1 MLNIHLISLLSI
13 FTCMKKIAILTSGGD
28 APGMNA
34 CIRSVVR
41 TASNIGIGVYGVQY
55 GYQGLIENNI
65 NSITNKD
72 VGNTIHIGGTIL
84 KTARSDEFRLKNGR
98 DIAYKNLKKNNIE
111 GLIIL
116 GGDGSLTG
124 ANIFSKEN
132 DFPVIGIP
140 CTIDNDLFGTDYSI
154 GFASAR
160 ETIVDAIDKIRD
172 TAASHERIF
181 IVEVMGRE
189 SGYLALESGIASGA
203 EMILIPENKKE
214 LNDVINYI
222 KKINEEKKS
231 IIIIYA
237 EGCKLGKLDKI
248 SKIISK
254 SIPGSNVRYSIL
266 GHIQRGGIAVPYDR
280 ILGTILGN
288 KSVQSLINGEMN
300 KMVGLVNNKCQ
311 LTSLSNIL
319 NKEKGIDLELLK
331 ISQTISNYQ

>member
-1 MLNIHLISLLSI
+1 MRMKNI
-13 FTCMKKIAILTSGGD
+13 AVLTSGGD

-34 CIRSVVR
+34 CIRSIVR
-41 TASNIGIGVYGVQY
+41 TASNKNVGVYGIQY
-55 GYQGLIENNI
+55 GYQGLIENNLKI
-65 NSITNKD
+65 ITNKD

-84 KTARSDEFRLKNGR
+84 KTARSDEFRTKKGR
-98 DIAYKNLKKNNIE
+98 DKAYQNIKKNNID

-124 ANIFSKEN
+124 AKIFGDEN
-132 DFPVIGIP
+132 KFPVIGIP
-140 CTIDNDLFGTDYSI
+140 CTIDNDLYGSDYSI

-160 ETIVDAIDKIRD
+160 ETVVDAVDKIRD

-214 LNDVINYI
+214 IKDVIIDI

-237 EGCKLGKLDKI
+237 EGCKLGRLDKI
-248 SKIISK
+248 SKKISK

-266 GHIQRGGIAVPYDR
+266 GHIQRGGTAVPSDR
-280 ILGTILGN
+280 ILGTILGY
-288 KSVQSLINGEMN
+288 KSVESILNGEKN
-300 KMVGLVNNKCQ
+300 KMVGLVENKCL
-311 LTSLSNIL
+311 LTPLKEII
-319 NKEKGIDLELLK
+319 NKERGINKELMNISK
-331 ISQTISNYQ
+331 IISNY

>member
-1 MLNIHLISLLSI
+1 MRMKNI
-13 FTCMKKIAILTSGGD
+13 AVLTSGGD

-34 CIRSVVR
+34 CIRSIVR
-41 TASNIGIGVYGVQY
+41 TASYKNIEVYGIQY
-55 GYQGLIENNI
+55 GYQGLIENNLKI
-65 NSITNKD
+65 ITNKD

-84 KTARSDEFRLKNGR
+84 KTARSDEFRSKKGR
-98 DIAYKNLKKNNIE
+98 DKAYQNLKKNNID

-124 ANIFSKEN
+124 AKIFGDEN
-132 DFPVIGIP
+132 KFPVIGIP
-140 CTIDNDLFGTDYSI
+140 CTIDNDLYGSDYSI

-160 ETIVDAIDKIRD
+160 ETVVDAVDKIRD

-214 LNDVINYI
+214 IKDVITDI

-237 EGCKLGKLDKI
+237 EGCKLGRLDKI
-248 SKIISK
+248 SKKISK

-266 GHIQRGGIAVPYDR
+266 GHIQRGGTAVPSDR
-280 ILGTILGN
+280 ILGTILGY
-288 KSVQSLINGEMN
+288 KSVESILNGKKNM
-300 KMVGLVNNKCQ
+300 MVGLVENKCL
-311 LTSLSNIL
+311 LTSLKEII
-319 NKEKGIDLELLK
+319 NKERGINKELMNISK
-331 ISQTISNYQ
+331 IISNY

>member
-1 MLNIHLISLLSI
+1 MRMKNI
-13 FTCMKKIAILTSGGD
+13 AVLTSGGD

-34 CIRSVVR
+34 CIRSIVR
-41 TASNIGIGVYGVQY
+41 TASYKNIEVYGIQY
-55 GYQGLIENNI
+55 GYQGLIENNLKI
-65 NSITNKD
+65 ITNKD

-84 KTARSDEFRLKNGR
+84 KTARSDEFRSKKGR
-98 DIAYKNLKKNNIE
+98 DKAYQNLKKNNID

-124 ANIFSKEN
+124 AKIFGDEN
-132 DFPVIGIP
+132 KFPVIGIP
-140 CTIDNDLFGTDYSI
+140 CTIDNDLYGSDYSI

-160 ETIVDAIDKIRD
+160 ETVVDAVDKIRD

-214 LNDVINYI
+214 IKDVITDI

-237 EGCKLGKLDKI
+237 EGCKLGRLDKI
-248 SKIISK
+248 SKKISK

-266 GHIQRGGIAVPYDR
+266 GHIQRGGTAVPSDR
-280 ILGTILGN
+280 ILGTILGY
-288 KSVQSLINGEMN
+288 KSVESILNGEKNM
-300 KMVGLVNNKCQ
+300 MVGLVENKCV
-311 LTSLSNIL
+311 LTPLKEII
-319 NKEKGIDLELLK
+319 NKERGINKELMNISK
-331 ISQTISNYQ
+331 IISNY

>member
-1 MLNIHLISLLSI
+1 MKNI
-13 FTCMKKIAILTSGGD
+13 AVLTSGGD

-34 CIRSVVR
+34 CIRSIVR
-41 TASNIGIGVYGVQY
+41 TASYKNVEVYGIQY
-55 GYQGLIENNI
+55 GYQGLIENNLKI
-65 NSITNKD
+65 ITNKD

-84 KTARSDEFRLKNGR
+84 KTARSDEFRSKKGR
-98 DIAYKNLKKNNIE
+98 DKAYQNLKKNNID

-124 ANIFSKEN
+124 AKIFGDEN
-132 DFPVIGIP
+132 KFPVIGIP
-140 CTIDNDLFGTDYSI
+140 CTIDNDLYGSDYSI

-160 ETIVDAIDKIRD
+160 ETVVDAVDKIRD

-214 LNDVINYI
+214 IKDVISDI

-237 EGCKLGKLDKI
+237 EGCKLGRLDKI
-248 SKIISK
+248 SKKISK

-266 GHIQRGGIAVPYDR
+266 GHIQRGGTAVPSDR
-280 ILGTILGN
+280 ILGTILGY
-288 KSVQSLINGEMN
+288 KSVESILNGKKNM
-300 KMVGLVNNKCQ
+300 MVGLVENKCL
-311 LTSLSNIL
+311 LTPLKEII
-319 NKEKGIDLELLK
+319 NKERGINKELMN
-331 ISQTISNYQ
+331 ISEIISNY

>member
-1 MLNIHLISLLSI
+1 MRMKNI
-13 FTCMKKIAILTSGGD
+13 AVLTSGGD

-34 CIRSVVR
+34 CIRSIVR
-41 TASNIGIGVYGVQY
+41 TASYKNIEVYGIQY
-55 GYQGLIENNI
+55 GYQGLIENNLKI
-65 NSITNKD
+65 ITNKD

-84 KTARSDEFRLKNGR
+84 KTARSDEFRSKKGR
-98 DIAYKNLKKNNIE
+98 DKAYQSLQKNNID

-124 ANIFSKEN
+124 AKIFGDEN
-132 DFPVIGIP
+132 KFPVIGIP
-140 CTIDNDLFGTDYSI
+140 CTIDNDLYGSDYSI

-160 ETIVDAIDKIRD
+160 ETVVDAVDKIRD

-214 LNDVINYI
+214 IKDVITDI

-237 EGCKLGKLDKI
+237 EGCKLGRLDKI
-248 SKIISK
+248 SKKISK

-266 GHIQRGGIAVPYDR
+266 GHIQRGGTAVPSDR
-280 ILGTILGN
+280 ILGTILGY
-288 KSVQSLINGEMN
+288 KSVESILNGEKNM
-300 KMVGLVNNKCQ
+300 MVGLVENKCL
-311 LTSLSNIL
+311 LTPLKEIINKKRGI
-319 NKEKGIDLELLK
+319 NKELMNISK
-331 ISQTISNYQ
+331 IISNY

>member
-1 MLNIHLISLLSI
+1 MKNI
-13 FTCMKKIAILTSGGD
+13 AVLTSGGD

-34 CIRSVVR
+34 CIRSIVR
-41 TASNIGIGVYGVQY
+41 TASNKNVGVYGIQY
-55 GYQGLIENNI
+55 GYQGLIENNLKI
-65 NSITNKD
+65 ITNKD

-84 KTARSDEFRLKNGR
+84 KTARSDEFRTKKGR
-98 DIAYKNLKKNNIE
+98 DKAYQNIKKNNID

-124 ANIFSKEN
+124 AKIFGDEN
-132 DFPVIGIP
+132 KFPVIGIP
-140 CTIDNDLFGTDYSI
+140 CTIDNDLYGSDYSI

-160 ETIVDAIDKIRD
+160 ETVVDAVDKIRD

-214 LNDVINYI
+214 IKDVIIDI

-237 EGCKLGKLDKI
+237 EGCKLGRLDKI
-248 SKIISK
+248 SKKISK

-266 GHIQRGGIAVPYDR
+266 GHIQRGGTAVPSDR
-280 ILGTILGN
+280 ILGTILGY
-288 KSVQSLINGEMN
+288 KSVESILNGEKN
-300 KMVGLVNNKCQ
+300 KMVGLVENKCL
-311 LTSLSNIL
+311 LTPLKEII
-319 NKEKGIDLELLK
+319 NKERGINKELMNISK
-331 ISQTISNYQ
+331 IISNY

>member
-1 MLNIHLISLLSI
+1 MRMKNI
-13 FTCMKKIAILTSGGD
+13 AVLTSGGD

-34 CIRSVVR
+34 CIRSIVR
-41 TASNIGIGVYGVQY
+41 TASYKNIEVYGIQY
-55 GYQGLIENNI
+55 GYQGLIENNLKI
-65 NSITNKD
+65 ITNKY

-84 KTARSDEFRLKNGR
+84 KTARSDEFRSKKGR
-98 DIAYKNLKKNNIE
+98 DKAYQNLKKNNID

-124 ANIFSKEN
+124 AKIFGDEN
-132 DFPVIGIP
+132 KFPVIGIP
-140 CTIDNDLFGTDYSI
+140 CTIDNDLYGSDYSI

-160 ETIVDAIDKIRD
+160 ETVVDAVDKIRD

-214 LNDVINYI
+214 IKDVITDI

-237 EGCKLGKLDKI
+237 EGCKLGRLDKI
-248 SKIISK
+248 SKKISK

-266 GHIQRGGIAVPYDR
+266 GHIQRGGTAVPSDR
-280 ILGTILGN
+280 ILGTILGY
-288 KSVQSLINGEMN
+288 KSVESILNGEKNM
-300 KMVGLVNNKCQ
+300 MVGLVENKCL
-311 LTSLSNIL
+311 LTPLKEII
-319 NKEKGIDLELLK
+319 NKERGINKELMNISK
-331 ISQTISNYQ
+331 IISNY

>member
-1 MLNIHLISLLSI
+1 MKNI
-13 FTCMKKIAILTSGGD
+13 AVLTSGGD

-34 CIRSVVR
+34 CIRSIVR
-41 TASNIGIGVYGVQY
+41 TASYKKIEVYGIQY
-55 GYQGLIENNI
+55 GYQGLIENNLKI
-65 NSITNKD
+65 ITNKD

-84 KTARSDEFRLKNGR
+84 KTARSDEFRTKKGR
-98 DIAYKNLKKNNIE
+98 NKAYQNIKKNNID

-124 ANIFSKEN
+124 AKIFGDEN
-132 DFPVIGIP
+132 KFPVIGIP
-140 CTIDNDLFGTDYSI
+140 CTIDNDLYGSDYSI

-160 ETIVDAIDKIRD
+160 ETVVDAVDKIRD

-214 LNDVINYI
+214 IKDVISDI

-237 EGCKLGKLDKI
+237 EGCKLGRLDKI
-248 SKIISK
+248 SKKISK
-254 SIPGSNVRYSIL
+254 SIAGSNVRYSIL
-266 GHIQRGGIAVPYDR
+266 GHIQRGGTAVPSDR
-280 ILGTILGN
+280 ILGTILGY
-288 KSVQSLINGEMN
+288 KSVESILNGKKNM
-300 KMVGLVNNKCQ
+300 MVGLVENKCL
-311 LTSLSNIL
+311 LTPLKEII
-319 NKEKGIDLELLK
+319 NKERGINKELMN
-331 ISQTISNYQ
+331 ISEIISNY

>member
-1 MLNIHLISLLSI
+1 MRMKNI
-13 FTCMKKIAILTSGGD
+13 AVLTSGGD

-34 CIRSVVR
+34 CIRSIVR
-41 TASNIGIGVYGVQY
+41 TASYKNIEVYGIQY
-55 GYQGLIENNI
+55 GYQGLIENNLKI
-65 NSITNKD
+65 ITNKD

-84 KTARSDEFRLKNGR
+84 KTARSDEFRSKKGR
-98 DIAYKNLKKNNIE
+98 DKAYQNLKKNNID

-124 ANIFSKEN
+124 AKIFGDEN
-132 DFPVIGIP
+132 KFPVIGIP
-140 CTIDNDLFGTDYSI
+140 CTIDNDLYGSDYSI

-160 ETIVDAIDKIRD
+160 ETVVDAVDKIRD

-214 LNDVINYI
+214 IKDVITDI

-237 EGCKLGKLDKI
+237 EGCKLGRLDKI
-248 SKIISK
+248 SKKISK

-266 GHIQRGGIAVPYDR
+266 GHIQRGGTAVPSDR
-280 ILGTILGN
+280 ILGTILGY
-288 KSVQSLINGEMN
+288 KSVESILNSEKN
-300 KMVGLVNNKCQ
+300 KMVGLVENKCL
-311 LTSLSNIL
+311 LTPLKEII
-319 NKEKGIDLELLK
+319 NKERGINKELMNISK
-331 ISQTISNYQ
+331 IISNY

>member
-1 MLNIHLISLLSI
+1 MKNI
-13 FTCMKKIAILTSGGD
+13 AVLTSGGD

-34 CIRSVVR
+34 CIRSIVR
-41 TASNIGIGVYGVQY
+41 TASNKNVGVYGIQY
-55 GYQGLIENNI
+55 GYQGLIENNLKI
-65 NSITNKD
+65 ITNKD
-72 VGNTIHIGGTIL
+72 VGNTIHVGGTIL
-84 KTARSDEFRLKNGR
+84 KTARSDEFRTKKGR
-98 DIAYKNLKKNNIE
+98 DKAYQNIKKNNID

-124 ANIFSKEN
+124 AKIFGDEN
-132 DFPVIGIP
+132 KFPVIGIP
-140 CTIDNDLFGTDYSI
+140 CTIDNDLYGSDYSI

-160 ETIVDAIDKIRD
+160 ETVVDAVDKIRD

-214 LNDVINYI
+214 IKDVIIDI

-237 EGCKLGKLDKI
+237 EGCKLGRLDKI
-248 SKIISK
+248 SKKISK

-266 GHIQRGGIAVPYDR
+266 GHIQRGGTAVPSDR
-280 ILGTILGN
+280 ILGTILGY
-288 KSVQSLINGEMN
+288 KSVESILNGEKN
-300 KMVGLVNNKCQ
+300 KMVGLVENKCL
-311 LTSLSNIL
+311 LTPLKEIINKDRGI
-319 NKEKGIDLELLK
+319 NKELMNISK
-331 ISQTISNYQ
+331 IISNY

>member
-1 MLNIHLISLLSI
+1 MRMKNI
-13 FTCMKKIAILTSGGD
+13 AVLTSGGD

-34 CIRSVVR
+34 CIRSIVR
-41 TASNIGIGVYGVQY
+41 TASNKNVEVYGIQY
-55 GYQGLIENNI
+55 GYQGLIENNLKI
-65 NSITNKD
+65 ITNKD

-84 KTARSDEFRLKNGR
+84 KTARSDEFRSKKGR
-98 DIAYKNLKKNNIE
+98 DKAYQNLKKNNID

-124 ANIFSKEN
+124 AKIFGDEN
-132 DFPVIGIP
+132 KFPVIGIP
-140 CTIDNDLFGTDYSI
+140 CTIDNDLYGSDYSI

-160 ETIVDAIDKIRD
+160 ETVVDAVDKIRD

-214 LNDVINYI
+214 IKDVITDI

-237 EGCKLGKLDKI
+237 EGCKLGRLDKI
-248 SKIISK
+248 SKKISK

-266 GHIQRGGIAVPYDR
+266 GHIQRGGTAVPSDR
-280 ILGTILGN
+280 ILGTILGY
-288 KSVQSLINGEMN
+288 KSVESILNGEKNM
-300 KMVGLVNNKCQ
+300 MVGLVENKCL
-311 LTSLSNIL
+311 LTPLKEII
-319 NKEKGIDLELLK
+319 NKERGINKELMNISK
-331 ISQTISNYQ
+331 IISNY

>member
-1 MLNIHLISLLSI
+1 MRMKNI
-13 FTCMKKIAILTSGGD
+13 AVLTSGGD

-34 CIRSVVR
+34 CIRSIVR
-41 TASNIGIGVYGVQY
+41 TASYKNIEVYGIQY
-55 GYQGLIENNI
+55 GYQGLIENNLKI
-65 NSITNKD
+65 ITNKD

-84 KTARSDEFRLKNGR
+84 KTARSDEFRLKKGR
-98 DIAYKNLKKNNIE
+98 DKAYQNLKKNNID

-124 ANIFSKEN
+124 AKIFGDEN
-132 DFPVIGIP
+132 KFPVIGIP
-140 CTIDNDLFGTDYSI
+140 CTIDNDLYGSDYSI

-160 ETIVDAIDKIRD
+160 ETVVDAVDKIRD

-214 LNDVINYI
+214 IKDVITDI

-237 EGCKLGKLDKI
+237 EGCKLGRLDKI
-248 SKIISK
+248 SKKISK

-266 GHIQRGGIAVPYDR
+266 GHIQRGGTAVPSDR
-280 ILGTILGN
+280 ILGTILGY
-288 KSVQSLINGEMN
+288 KSVESILNGEKNM
-300 KMVGLVNNKCQ
+300 MVGLVENKCL
-311 LTSLSNIL
+311 LTPLKEII
-319 NKEKGIDLELLK
+319 NKERGINKELMNISK
-331 ISQTISNYQ
+331 IISNY

>member
-1 MLNIHLISLLSI
+1 MKNI
-13 FTCMKKIAILTSGGD
+13 AVLTSGGD

-34 CIRSVVR
+34 CIRSIVR
-41 TASNIGIGVYGVQY
+41 TASYKKIEVYGIQY
-55 GYQGLIENNI
+55 GYQGLIENNLKI
-65 NSITNKD
+65 ITNKD

-84 KTARSDEFRLKNGR
+84 KTARSDEFRSKKGR
-98 DIAYKNLKKNNIE
+98 DKAYQNLKKNNID

-124 ANIFSKEN
+124 AKIFGDEN
-132 DFPVIGIP
+132 KFPVIGIP
-140 CTIDNDLFGTDYSI
+140 CTIDNDLYGSDYSI

-160 ETIVDAIDKIRD
+160 ETVVDAVDKIRD

-214 LNDVINYI
+214 IKDVISDI

-237 EGCKLGKLDKI
+237 EGCKLGRLDKI
-248 SKIISK
+248 SKKISK
-254 SIPGSNVRYSIL
+254 SIAGSNVRYSIL
-266 GHIQRGGIAVPYDR
+266 GHIQRGGTAVPSDR
-280 ILGTILGN
+280 ILGTILGY
-288 KSVQSLINGEMN
+288 KSVESILNGKKNM
-300 KMVGLVNNKCQ
+300 MVGLVENKCL
-311 LTSLSNIL
+311 LTPLKEII
-319 NKEKGIDLELLK
+319 NKERGINKELMN
-331 ISQTISNYQ
+331 ISEIISNY

>member
-1 MLNIHLISLLSI
+1 MRMKNI
-13 FTCMKKIAILTSGGD
+13 AVLTSGGD

-34 CIRSVVR
+34 CIRSIVR
-41 TASNIGIGVYGVQY
+41 TASYKNIEVYGIQY
-55 GYQGLIENNI
+55 GYQGLIENNLKI
-65 NSITNKD
+65 ITNKD

-84 KTARSDEFRLKNGR
+84 KTARSDEFRSKKGR
-98 DIAYKNLKKNNIE
+98 DKAYQSLQKNNID

-124 ANIFSKEN
+124 AKIFGDEN
-132 DFPVIGIP
+132 KFPVIGIP
-140 CTIDNDLFGTDYSI
+140 CTIDNDLYGSDYSI

-160 ETIVDAIDKIRD
+160 DTVVDAVDKIRD

-214 LNDVINYI
+214 IKDVITDI

-237 EGCKLGKLDKI
+237 EGCKLGRLDKI
-248 SKIISK
+248 SKKISK

-266 GHIQRGGIAVPYDR
+266 GHIQRGGTAVPSDR
-280 ILGTILGN
+280 ILGTILGY
-288 KSVQSLINGEMN
+288 KSVESILNGEKNM
-300 KMVGLVNNKCQ
+300 MVGLVENKCL
-311 LTSLSNIL
+311 LTPLKEIINKKRGI
-319 NKEKGIDLELLK
+319 NKELMNISK
-331 ISQTISNYQ
+331 IISNY

>member
-1 MLNIHLISLLSI
+1 MRMKNI
-13 FTCMKKIAILTSGGD
+13 AVLTSGGD

-34 CIRSVVR
+34 CIRSIVR
-41 TASNIGIGVYGVQY
+41 TASYKNIEVYGIQY
-55 GYQGLIENNI
+55 GYQGLIENNLKI
-65 NSITNKD
+65 ITNKD

-84 KTARSDEFRLKNGR
+84 KTARSDEFRSKKGR
-98 DIAYKNLKKNNIE
+98 DKAYQNLKKNNID

-124 ANIFSKEN
+124 AKIFGDEN
-132 DFPVIGIP
+132 KFPVIGIP
-140 CTIDNDLFGTDYSI
+140 CTIDNDLYGSDYSI

-160 ETIVDAIDKIRD
+160 ETVVDAVDKIRD

-214 LNDVINYI
+214 IKDVITDI

-237 EGCKLGKLDKI
+237 EGCKLGRLDKI
-248 SKIISK
+248 SKKISK

-266 GHIQRGGIAVPYDR
+266 GHIQRGGTAVPSDR
-280 ILGTILGN
+280 ILGTILGY
-288 KSVQSLINGEMN
+288 KSVESILNGEKNM
-300 KMVGLVNNKCQ
+300 MVGLVENKCL
-311 LTSLSNIL
+311 LTPLKEII
-319 NKEKGIDLELLK
+319 NKERGINKELMNISK
-331 ISQTISNYQ
+331 IISNY

>member
-1 MLNIHLISLLSI
+1 MRMKNI
-13 FTCMKKIAILTSGGD
+13 AVLTSGGD

-34 CIRSVVR
+34 CIRSIVR
-41 TASNIGIGVYGVQY
+41 TASYKNIEVYGIQY
-55 GYQGLIENNI
+55 GYQGLIENNLKI
-65 NSITNKD
+65 ITNKD

-84 KTARSDEFRLKNGR
+84 KTARSDEFRSKKGR
-98 DIAYKNLKKNNIE
+98 DKAYQSLQKNNID

-124 ANIFSKEN
+124 AKIFGDEN
-132 DFPVIGIP
+132 KFPVIGIP
-140 CTIDNDLFGTDYSI
+140 CTIDNDLYGSDYSI

-160 ETIVDAIDKIRD
+160 ETVVDAVDKIRD

-214 LNDVINYI
+214 IKDVITDI

-237 EGCKLGKLDKI
+237 EGCKLGRLDKI
-248 SKIISK
+248 SKKISK
-254 SIPGSNVRYSIL
+254 SIQGSNVRYSIL
-266 GHIQRGGIAVPYDR
+266 GHIQRGGTAVPSDR
-280 ILGTILGN
+280 ILGTILGY
-288 KSVQSLINGEMN
+288 KSVESILNGEKN
-300 KMVGLVNNKCQ
+300 KMVGLVENK
-311 LTSLSNIL
+311 S
-319 NKEKGIDLELLK
+319 
-331 ISQTISNYQ
+331 